1 MTALSYDTDLSDA
14 EWAILAPLLAPTTRR
29 GRPRKHDLRQVLNA
43 VLYVLRGG
51 EPWRLLPHEFPP
63 WQSVYD
69 HFRRWRQRG
78 TWRSINDAL
87 RTRAR
92 MLAGRSPQ
100 PHAAIIDSQSART
113 SEAGGERGYDGGK
126 RISGRKRHLVVDTQ
140 GLILHVLVHPAD
152 VHDRRAAEAVLA
164 DLRGRYSEV
173 ECLFADMGYQG
184 LASWLSAELGWT
196 LLIVKRPRRWV
207 RVPADQPA
215 PEMPAGFS
223 VLPQRW
229 IVERTF
235 AWLIRNRRLAKDWE
249 GLPATTETW
258 IYLAM
263 SRLMTKRL
271 AHAAAQF
278 PDTL

>member
-1 MTALSYDTDLSDA
+1 MAASSYDTDLSDA
-14 EWAILAPLLAPTTRR
+14 EWAILVPLLTPATRR
-29 GRPRKHDLRQVLNA
+29 GRPRKHDLRLVLNSI
-43 VLYVLRGG
+43 LYILRSG
-51 EPWRLLPHEFPP
+51 EPWRLLPHEYPP
-63 WQSVYD
+63 WPSVYD

-78 TWRSINDAL
+78 TWQHINDAL
-87 RTRAR
+87 RAR
-92 MLAGRSPQ
+92 VRLLAGRDPQ
-100 PHAAIIDSQSART
+100 PHAAIIDSQTART

-164 DLRGRYSEV
+164 DLRNRYPGV

-184 LASWLSAELGWT
+184 LASWLERELGWT
-196 LLIVKRPRRWV
+196 LLIVKRPRRWAW
-207 RVPADQPA
+207 VPVDQPP
-215 PEMPAGFS
+215 PEMPAGFV

-229 IVERTF
+229 VIERTF

-249 GLPATTETW
+249 RLSATTETW

-263 SRLMTKRL
+263 CHLMVKRL
-271 AHAAAQF
+271 AHAA
-278 PDTL
+278 T

>member
-1 MTALSYDTDLSDA
+1 MTALCYDTDLSDG
-14 EWAILAPLLAPTTRR
+14 EWAILAPLLTPPTRR
-29 GRPRKHDLRQVLNA
+29 GRPRKHDLRRVLNA
-43 VLYVLRGG
+43 ILYILRGG

-69 HFRRWRQRG
+69 HFRRWRQKG
-78 TWRSINDAL
+78 TWRHINDAL
-87 RTRAR
+87 RLRAR
-92 MLAGRSPQ
+92 MLAGRSPE
-100 PHAAIIDSQSART
+100 PHAAIIDSQTART

-126 RISGRKRHLVVDTQ
+126 RISGRKRHLVVHTQ

-152 VHDRRAAEAVLA
+152 VHDHRAAEAVLA
-164 DLRGRYSEV
+164 DLRSRYPEV
-173 ECLFADMGYQG
+173 QCLFADMGYQG
-184 LASWLSAELGWT
+184 LAAWLSAALGWT

-207 RVPADQPA
+207 RVPIDQPA
-215 PEMPAGFS
+215 PVMPSGFA

-235 AWLIRNRRLAKDWE
+235 AWLVRNRRLAKDWE

-271 AHAAAQF
+271 AHAAA
-278 PDTL
+278 

>member
-184 LASWLSAELGWT
+184 LASWLAKELGWT

-207 RVPADQPA
+207 RVPIDQPA

-223 VLPQRW
+223 ILPQRW
-229 IVERTF
+229 IVLPRTILPVS
-235 AWLIRNRRLAKDWE
+235 ASSGQPWSLASLCPGPSGTRAPW
-249 GLPATTETW
+249 P
-258 IYLAM
+258 
-263 SRLMTKRL
+263 S
-271 AHAAAQF
+271 
-278 PDTL
+278 

>member
-1 MTALSYDTDLSDA
+1 MSALSYDTDLSDA
-14 EWAILAPLLAPTTRR
+14 EWTLLAPLLAPTTRR
-29 GRPRKHDLRQVLNA
+29 GRPRKHDLRLVLNA
-43 VLYVLRGG
+43 IFYILRSG

-63 WQSVYD
+63 WPSVYD

-87 RTRAR
+87 RTRVR
-92 MLAGRSPQ
+92 MLAGRDPQ
-100 PHAAIIDSQSART
+100 PHAAIIDSQTTRT
-113 SEAGGERGYDGGK
+113 SEAGGVRGYDGRK

-140 GLILHVLVHPAD
+140 GLILHVLVHPAG

-164 DLRGRYSEV
+164 DLRSRYPDV

-184 LASWLSAELGWT
+184 LAAWLAKELGWT

-207 RVPADQPA
+207 RVPIDQPA

-223 VLPQRW
+223 ILPQRW
-229 IVERTF
+229 IIERTF

-249 GLPATTETW
+249 RLSATTETW

-263 SRLMTKRL
+263 CRLMTKRL
-271 AHAAAQF
+271 AHAAA
-278 PDTL
+278 

>member
-1 MTALSYDTDLSDA
+1 VGHPGA
-14 EWAILAPLLAPTTRR
+14 APCLHNPPRAPS
-29 GRPRKHDLRQVLNA
+29 HDLRQVLNA
-43 VLYVLRGG
+43 ILSIQRGG

-69 HFRRWRQRG
+69 HFRRWRQRS
-78 TWRSINDAL
+78 TWRCINDAL
-87 RTRAR
+87 RPQTR
-92 MLAGRSPQ
+92 MLAGRDPQ
-100 PHAAIIDSQSART
+100 PHAAIIDSQTARS

-164 DLRGRYSEV
+164 DLRSRYPDV

-184 LASWLSAELGWT
+184 LATWLATELGWT

-207 RVPADQPA
+207 RVPIDQPA

-223 VLPQRW
+223 VLPQCW

-235 AWLIRNRRLAKDWE
+235 AWLIRNRCLAKDWE
-249 GLPATTETW
+249 RLSATTETW

-263 SRLMTKRL
+263 GRLMTKRL
-271 AHAAAQF
+271 AHATA
-278 PDTL
+278 

>member
-29 GRPRKHDLRQVLNA
+29 GRPRKHDLRRVLNA
-43 VLYVLRGG
+43 ILYILRGG

-78 TWRSINDAL
+78 TWRRINDVL
-87 RTRAR
+87 RPRAR
-92 MLAGRSPQ
+92 MLAGRSPE
-100 PHAAIIDSQSART
+100 PHAAIIDSQTART

-164 DLRGRYSEV
+164 DLRGRYPEV
-173 ECLFADMGYQG
+173 ERLFADMGYQG
-184 LASWLSAELGWT
+184 LASWLEKELGWT
-196 LLIVKRPRRWV
+196 LLIVKRPRRWAW
-207 RVPADQPA
+207 VPVDQPA
-215 PEMPAGFS
+215 PEMPTRFAI
-223 VLPQRW
+223 LPQRW

-235 AWLIRNRRLAKDWE
+235 AWLARNRRLAKDWE

-263 SRLMTKRL
+263 CRLMTKRL
-271 AHAAAQF
+271 AHAAA
-278 PDTL
+278 